1 MTFLSFQFFAFIHYR
16 LNSEHLC
23 SKGLYS
29 KLSIIHVMKH
39 GVRYARSVDE
49 ISADIAEAMKDPFF
63 RKLVKDFIKKTA
75 S

>member
-1 MTFLSFQFFAFIHYR
+1 
-16 LNSEHLC
+16 
-23 SKGLYS
+23 
-29 KLSIIHVMKH
+29 MKH